1 MSQNG
6 YTALLVDDVRE
17 LRALLRLSLELSGR
31 FHVVGEAED
40 GIEAVECAEKH
51 RPDLVVLDISM
62 PRRDGIEALPLLRDA
77 SPRSTVV
84 VLSALDERKLGAVA
98 LERGASAYIEKGV
111 DPDAIV
117 ERLVAVMESR

>member
-1 MSQNG
+1 MRYGG

-77 SPRSTVV
+77 SPKSTVV
-84 VLSALDERKLGAVA
+84 VLSALEERKLGRVA
-98 LERGASAYIEKGV
+98 LERGASAYIEKSV

-117 ERLVAVMESR
+117 ERLLAVMDSR